1 LVQKRK
7 EKNQMD
13 NVGVIL
19 AGGGGKGAYQ
29 VGAWLALQDM
39 IKELNIKIDAFSGAS
54 VGALNGA
61 LFACCTPVEIDETW
75 SEVTPDKILSLDCRR
90 LIKKIPRDILVGML
104 EKTIYYS
111 APVVGWARLGIEVED
126 IVHSIVEHG
135 LCNRD
140 GLADI
145 IEKSHIEER
154 ISRCNSSVLA
164 SCYNVDSRQME
175 YFKVNHDNCMKV
187 LLASS
192 ALPIAFGKQQI
203 RGKDAYIDG
212 GVGDNLPIFPLLTRF
227 DESMHPYRKFIVI
240 HLEDSD
246 KKYFQNANLKG
257 CKLYHIFPKKGL
269 KITGVLDFTQ
279 EGIQKKKNQGI
290 REVEEEYRYIDE
302 IRELFLDDS
311 QREIHLINGKA
322 YRDVETMYHQI
333 YAEKSIF
340 TNEELICL
348 LEKGADEIRIDND
361 DLVKAISK
369 LIKLKDNQFK
379 VVLATLVAVMALEL
393 SSAGM
398 MTPLAATTAAPAVA
412 IVGPE
417 SLFVLVGLL
426 LVRKTPKIISK
437 IRNYECAEQEDG
449 SLLLTSKKYIKEDI
463 DNLKSLCEEIN

>member
-1 LVQKRK
+1 
-7 EKNQMD
+7 
-13 NVGVIL
+13 
-19 AGGGGKGAYQ
+19 
-29 VGAWLALQDM
+29 
-39 IKELNIKIDAFSGAS
+39 
-54 VGALNGA
+54 
-61 LFACCTPVEIDETW
+61 
-75 SEVTPDKILSLDCRR
+75 
-90 LIKKIPRDILVGML
+90 
-104 EKTIYYS
+104 
-111 APVVGWARLGIEVED
+111 
-126 IVHSIVEHG
+126 
-135 LCNRD
+135 
-140 GLADI
+140 
-145 IEKSHIEER
+145 
-154 ISRCNSSVLA
+154 
-164 SCYNVDSRQME
+164 
-175 YFKVNHDNCMKV
+175 MKV